1 MGLKDL
7 FTGRSKNEQSDCC
20 NVEIVPADEEDRQ
33 QNTSTEAPQQADDN
47 YCQDAKAEG

>member
-20 NVEIVPADEEDRQ
+20 NVEIVPADDDTQ
-33 QNTSTEAPQQADDN
+33 QNGNAEAPQQEDGSC
-47 YCQDAKAEG
+47 CQDAKVQG